1 VAQQSQA
8 IQSRVKLGLPLT
20 GSLNQRDV
28 DSRFQRAMERCGLE
42 HFDLLTNMERE
53 LAESQ
58 SQKFR
63 NARDILSEIAV

>member
-1 VAQQSQA
+1 
-8 IQSRVKLGLPLT
+8 
-20 GSLNQRDV
+20 
-28 DSRFQRAMERCGLE
+28 
-42 HFDLLTNMERE
+42 LTNMERE